1 MRTLAGIFRTGI
13 TSTAATLTAIV
24 TLTTL
29 GTIGIF
35 ATLAAPAHADTD
47 RTIPSWEGRAVI
59 RLNGGVSFPIGNFG
73 YAFNTGFGFGGSVG
87 YGVSRDVLLSWAIAY
102 HSFEFSRDQEIDWS
116 VTPMT
121 FNADYR
127 IPTNG
132 SFAPWVGGGLG
143 LYRVSR
149 EARVGG
155 PDGEIVD
162 EDFNNFGLNFGMGIG
177 VPLSEKAV
185 LGTGFKFHYVAGDEE
200 IIDTPFVTYQ
210 VGVGFIL

>member
-1 MRTLAGIFRTGI
+1 MRTLAGIFRPGI
-13 TSTAATLTAIV
+13 TVAVTAITTLAMLAATASH
-24 TLTTL
+24 
-29 GTIGIF
+29 
-35 ATLAAPAHADTD
+35 AQAAND
-47 RTIPSWEGRAVI
+47 RTIPSWEGRAVL

-73 YAFNTGFGFGGSVG
+73 DAFNTGFGFGGSVG

-102 HSFEFSRDQEIDWS
+102 HTFEFSRDQEIDWS

-132 SFAPWVGGGLG
+132 SLAPWVGGGLG
-143 LYRVSR
+143 LYRVNR
-149 EARVGG
+149 ETRVGG
-155 PDGEIVD
+155 PDGVIVD

-185 LGTGFKFHYVAGDEE
+185 LGTGFKFHYVAGDEG

-210 VGVGFIL
+210 IGVGFIL